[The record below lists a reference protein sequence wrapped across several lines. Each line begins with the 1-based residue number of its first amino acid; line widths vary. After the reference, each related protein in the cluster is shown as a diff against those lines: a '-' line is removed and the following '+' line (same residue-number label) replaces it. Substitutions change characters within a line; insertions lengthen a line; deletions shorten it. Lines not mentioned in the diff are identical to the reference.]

1 MFSRFKITAT
11 DLRIYLSDIRTNNV
25 RDIYSEDSNL
35 ILETASDKIVAAS
48 HNGIVDADRLKDGFF
63 PTAFRKQYKVFISHS
78 HKDIEVVKQ
87 FANTMANRYHVR
99 CFVDSL
105 LWGNMED
112 LLSHID
118 NKYCLSDDSQ
128 HYDYYKRNLSTS
140 HVHAMLSIAL
150 LEMISQCECCI
161 FVQSDNSIIPSLPLA
176 DIQGKDKTFSPWI
189 YEEINYMNQ
198 LQPYLP
204 DQRRLML
211 FSSLN
216 ESIKRD
222 IVNPVPIAHGIN
234 LDKFVKLDRAKM
246 PYGNLGNESWL
257 DVLYKQMGLT
267 QNKQRLL

>member
-1 MFSRFKITAT
+1 MFSRFKISAK
-11 DLRIYLSDIRTNNV
+11 DLSIYLTDIPSNNR
-25 RDIYSEDSNL
+25 RDFYTEDRQLVLEAASNQ
-35 ILETASDKIVAAS
+35 IVASS
-48 HNGIVDADRLKDGFF
+48 HNGIVEADRLKDGFF
-63 PTAFRKQYKVFISHS
+63 PTNFRERYQIFISHS

-87 FANTMANRYHVR
+87 FANALANRYQVR

-105 LWGNMED
+105 IWGNMED
-112 LLSHID
+112 LLSAID
-118 NKYCLSDDSQ
+118 NKYCLSDDAQ
-128 HYDYYKRNLSTS
+128 HFDYFKRNLSTS

-204 DQRRLML
+204 GQRRLML